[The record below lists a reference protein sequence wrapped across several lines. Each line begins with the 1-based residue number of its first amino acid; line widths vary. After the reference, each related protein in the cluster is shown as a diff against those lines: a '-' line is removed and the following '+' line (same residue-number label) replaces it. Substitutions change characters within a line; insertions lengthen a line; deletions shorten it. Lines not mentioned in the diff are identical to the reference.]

1 MDKDWKV
8 YFVQAGNKKNA
19 PVKVGY
25 TQDIDRRLAEIQV
38 HNPYPVSL
46 LFTLPC
52 ESVGQAKKLE
62 RFLHR
67 QLYNNGH
74 LHGEWFLLGNI
85 SIPKLLHKF
94 NTSHKHLGYNTEAV
108 KESAKKS
115 SLNINNLKKENEK
128 LKKRVTYLEN
138 ELSNKG

>member
-1 MDKDWKV
+1 MNKDWKV
-8 YFVQAGNKKNA
+8 YFVQAGSKNNS
-19 PVKVGY
+19 PVKIGY

-52 ESVGQAKKLE
+52 ESLDQAKKLE

-67 QLYNNGH
+67 QLYKHNH

-85 SIPKLLHKF
+85 SIPKLLDKF
-94 NTSHKHLGYNTEAV
+94 NTSHKHLNYDTEV
-108 KESAKKS
+108 SKQSAKS
-115 SLNINNLKKENEK
+115 SGLSINSLKKENEK
-128 LKKRVTYLEN
+128 LKKRILHLEN
-138 ELSNKG
+138 LLNKLK